1 MTKQTPDPTSDQLR
15 EQAQQAFINKDI
27 EGTLDLLGQASKTDP
42 NNFFVHLD
50 LAKMYFQT
58 GNVEKAQNLIEKLP
72 DEAKDSPEGQFLLSL
87 FKYTQI
93 IAEIGDIETIKTNL
107 AKDGNNSESL
117 YGLSAYLMLNGQ
129 IEQAIQ
135 SLLKIFATNKN
146 FKEGIAQKNLI
157 EIFNL
162 HQPQQPQLIATYR
175 RKLQGLLF

>member
-1 MTKQTPDPTSDQLR
+1 MPQETAISSNQYR
-15 EQAQQAFINKDI
+15 VQAQQAFANADMAKA
-27 EGTLDLLGQASKTDP
+27 LSLLGQASQEDP

-58 GNVEKAQNLIEKLP
+58 GNIEKAQNLIEKLP
-72 DEAKDSPEGQFLLSL
+72 DEAKESEEGQLLLSL

-93 IAEIGDIETIKTNL
+93 IADVGDIKTIQNRL
-107 AKDGNNSESL
+107 VKDENDCEAL

-135 SLLKIFATNKN
+135 TLLKLFTTNREYQ
-146 FKEGIAQKNLI
+146 EGIAQKSLI
-157 EIFNL
+157 DVFNL
-162 HQPQQPQLIATYR
+162 YQSQQPQLISTYR